1 MPMMYYVDQDPIVQV
16 ADSAKANL
24 YDCVDLMTYGKC
36 LNGTSLE
43 VGESKEG
50 ELFFEVPSDVVDS
63 GEPLFIAVSLGDQI
77 VYYPLS

>member
-1 MPMMYYVDQDPIVQV
+1 
-16 ADSAKANL
+16 
-24 YDCVDLMTYGKC
+24 MTYGKC